1 MKLFYNLIINA
12 ALKNN
17 IEKKTVKLLILMII
31 IWFTY
36 FIKKDNQTILIKKI
50 GNFLTVWK
58 LSDNSKLF
66 FEGNFKW

>member
-58 LSDNSKLF
+58 LSDNLKF
-66 FEGNFKW
+66 FLGKF